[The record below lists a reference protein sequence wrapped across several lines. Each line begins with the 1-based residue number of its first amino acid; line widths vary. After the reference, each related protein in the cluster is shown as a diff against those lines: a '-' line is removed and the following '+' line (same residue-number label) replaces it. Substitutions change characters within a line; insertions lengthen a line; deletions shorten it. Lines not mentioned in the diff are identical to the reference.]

1 MTALLTIEFEDHT
14 GEVRKLTREEVLV
27 YVSVVAGAGNETTGR
42 LIGWLG
48 KVLGEHPDERRD
60 INENREL
67 IPNVIDE
74 MLRFEPTGPHLARYV
89 ARDVEYYGTKVP
101 EGQRDAV
108 AGRLGEP

>member
-1 MTALLTIEFEDHT
+1 MTALLTIEFEDDT
-14 GEVRKLTREEVLV
+14 GAVRKLTREEVLI

-74 MLRFEPTGPHLARYV
+74 MLRFEPTGPAPRPLCGAGPRISRDESAR
-89 ARDVEYYGTKVP
+89 
-101 EGQRDAV
+101 GQRHAA